1 MKNRTKRE
9 YQHFEVLCQILNT
22 YFPEIMDVDDDLPP
36 ALIDVQQAVPSGY
49 VDNTASDPQELR
61 LAKVPI
67 TIITGK
73 LCITINF
80 HSSLIRVQ
88 VIWELARPPY
98 CTQQR
103 PHDAMS
109 VG

>member
-1 MKNRTKRE
+1 M
-9 YQHFEVLCQILNT
+9 VCQILKT
-22 YFPEIMDVDDDLPP
+22 YFPEIMDIDDDLPP
-36 ALIDVQQAVPSGY
+36 ALIDVQQAVPSGN
-49 VDNTASDPQELR
+49 VDNAASDLQEFR

-73 LCITINF
+73 PYITIDF
-80 HSSLIRVQ
+80 HSSLIHVQ

-98 CTQQR
+98 CTHQR
-103 PHDAMS
+103 SHDAMS